1 MDGPEGAKTLP
12 WERRV
17 THAMSLIVDFLKDDR
32 VVLLRCEAGKHRS
45 GFVGA
50 LTLAV
55 LRNLTWD
62 EAKDIL
68 IETRGFY
75 NSHDKQIITQM
86 GRHLDA
92 QGFVQDFRGTLRFA
106 APKVYANLGV
116 FLFARAFRRSGS
128 MILPAHR
135 SPGMPGL
142 LEHLPAQRYKTPE
155 VVATRQRPARFGSFP

>member
-32 VVLLRCEAGKHRS
+32 VVLLHCKAGKHRS

-50 LTLAV
+50 VTLAV

-62 EAKDIL
+62 QARDML

-92 QGFVQDFRGTLRFA
+92 QGFIQDFRGTLRFA
-106 APKVYANLGV
+106 APKVYANLERFPFCTCFPV
-116 FLFARAFRRSGS
+116 FRLDD
-128 MILPAHR
+128 
-135 SPGMPGL
+135 SPGTQESGDAGAAGTFVSPT
-142 LEHLPAQRYKTPE
+142 QQNSR
-155 VVATRQRPARFGSFP
+155 GSSN